1 MLRVNSQKS
10 KVSDQS
16 GFTLVE
22 FLIYSVIVAMFIGLL
37 VLMSVN
43 IIQGNANL
51 NTINEVNNNMR
62 FSLNKMTYYIRET
75 ESFLISPD
83 NETLELTLKDTS
95 SVIFKL
101 GGVEN
106 DILQIQKGE
115 EIEALIDSEIIKVTS
130 LIFTDVSYP
139 DTPGTIR
146 IELSL
151 KRKNPLNRSQYDF
164 NTTSQ
169 TTENLRTY

>member
-16 GFTLVE
+16 GFTLIE

-75 ESFLISPD
+75 ESFSIPNS
-83 NETLELTLKDTS
+83 ETLELTLKDTNLI
-95 SVIFKL
+95 IFQL
-101 GGVEN
+101 GGENN

-115 EIEALIDSEIIKVTS
+115 EIETLIDSEIIKVTN
-130 LIFTDVSYP
+130 LAFTDVSYP
-139 DTPGTIR
+139 ETPGTIR

-169 TTENLRTY
+169 ITENLRIY